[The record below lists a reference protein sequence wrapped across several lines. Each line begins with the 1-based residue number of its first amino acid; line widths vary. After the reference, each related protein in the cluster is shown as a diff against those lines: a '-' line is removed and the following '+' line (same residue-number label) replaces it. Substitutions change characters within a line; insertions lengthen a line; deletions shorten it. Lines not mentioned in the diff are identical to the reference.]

1 MIIYTNTFDFSPCW
15 GKVLVLDDAIQLSQF
30 DEYSWQE
37 MASFISLNSHPN
49 PKSLNN
55 QKDKRNSLP
64 KRLQAMSLAKGY
76 TTKYLFAFV
85 SKLTKVLI
93 IGGGVGGVIRE
104 VSKHPLVESVAICE
118 LDKVVYEASQK
129 FLPFMAKGF
138 NNSKYKLYFADGAQ
152 FVKNH
157 QNEFDV
163 IITDSPDPKGVAA
176 CLFENSYYKSLQKA
190 LKPDG
195 IIISQGETFWYDKKL
210 VSDMIKMC
218 KTIFP
223 VVDYAVSY
231 VATYPAGQIGY
242 LCCSNSPKTNFRV
255 PLHKFSHETLKE
267 FNLKYYTPDT
277 HRAAFALPLS
287 VAEELGV
294 KWEVK

>member
-1 MIIYTNTFDFSPCW
+1 MNAFQEGWFTEIGTLHDDITLSARVEKVLFHEKSKYQDILIFQSPCW

-49 PKSLNN
+49 PK
-55 QKDKRNSLP
+55 
-64 KRLQAMSLAKGY
+64 
-76 TTKYLFAFV
+76 
-85 SKLTKVLI
+85 KVLI